1 MPAVSKAQ
9 QRFMGMVHAAQ
20 KGDMENPSP
29 EVSKAADS
37 MSDKDAKDFASTSH
51 KGLPDKKEEQI
62 KQLKEKIRQLVREKM
77 VDEMNVTGNVQG
89 YNSPHAFGKPE
100 NEKKKGKKQADLT
113 GYSVV
118 SENRWLDLKNEESTA
133 QAKIGR
139 GISNI
144 NKQLKEMERFLNW
157 YGKIKIESGVNNK
170 SYWKINQIRPKNQTN
185 IRIMKH
191 SELKE
196 LIRQV
201 VKEESDYQQ
210 LFKHM
215 LDRTGKSI
223 PDMSADE
230 KVKFFQA
237 VDKAAKA
244 KNEGRLRGYN
254 EAELSAAQ
262 KKIDVDGDGEI
273 EGSDLAALRKK
284 D

>member
-1 MPAVSKAQ
+1 
-9 QRFMGMVHAAQ
+9 
-20 KGDMENPSP
+20 
-29 EVSKAADS
+29 
-37 MSDKDAKDFASTSH
+37 
-51 KGLPDKKEEQI
+51 
-62 KQLKEKIRQLVREKM
+62 
-77 VDEMNVTGNVQG
+77 
-89 YNSPHAFGKPE
+89 
-100 NEKKKGKKQADLT
+100 
-113 GYSVV
+113 
-118 SENRWLDLKNEESTA
+118 
-133 QAKIGR
+133 
-139 GISNI
+139 
-144 NKQLKEMERFLNW
+144 
-157 YGKIKIESGVNNK
+157 
-170 SYWKINQIRPKNQTN
+170 
-185 IRIMKH
+185 MKH
-191 SELKE
+191 NELKE